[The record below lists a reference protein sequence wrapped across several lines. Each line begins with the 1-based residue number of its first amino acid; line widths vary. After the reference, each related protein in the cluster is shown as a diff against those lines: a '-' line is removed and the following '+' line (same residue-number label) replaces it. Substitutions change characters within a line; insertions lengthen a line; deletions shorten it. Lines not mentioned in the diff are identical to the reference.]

1 MDIVGRWWS
10 LEFSVTVTA
19 VHGPRG
25 PFPVPA
31 SLRPTRSFLT
41 PRPNLTQGA
50 TASRRTLRP
59 PTNSMLSFAA
69 AVLSF
74 APPVEEGLVRI
85 PLSKMPATPRQIAR
99 ENGIVAASVGASV
112 GVSGL
117 EKSRV
122 TISDF
127 ENAQYY
133 GPISIG
139 TPPQVS

>member
-1 MDIVGRWWS
+1 MS
-10 LEFSVTVTA
+10 CP
-19 VHGPRG
+19 H
-25 PFPVPA
+25 PVLCVYRCPVVR
-31 SLRPTRSFLT
+31 L
-41 PRPNLTQGA
+41 
-50 TASRRTLRP
+50 P
-59 PTNSMLSFAA
+59 PVKFDAGHSCPSQPPSAHNSMLSFAA
-69 AVLSF
+69 AGLSF

-99 ENGIVAASVGASV
+99 ENGIVAASVGAS
-112 GVSGL
+112 GFG
-117 EKSRV
+117 KSRV

>member
-1 MDIVGRWWS
+1 
-10 LEFSVTVTA
+10 
-19 VHGPRG
+19 
-25 PFPVPA
+25 
-31 SLRPTRSFLT
+31 
-41 PRPNLTQGA
+41 
-50 TASRRTLRP
+50 
-59 PTNSMLSFAA
+59 MLSFAA
-69 AVLSF
+69 AALSF

-99 ENGIVAASVGASV
+99 ENGIVAASVGAS
-112 GVSGL
+112 GFGF